1 MALVKSTQNKKLV
14 PIWNQLNHKNFSYVT
29 IMTLVK
35 STKHKKLAPNALG
48 SHVKIENQAN
58 HKQLSY
64 VNIMALVKSAT
75 NALGFTY

>member
-35 STKHKKLAPNALG
+35 STKHKKLTPNAWG
-48 SHVKIENQAN
+48 SHIKI
-58 HKQLSY
+58 
-64 VNIMALVKSAT
+64 
-75 NALGFTY
+75 

>member
-1 MALVKSTQNKKLV
+1 
-14 PIWNQLNHKNFSYVT
+14 
-29 IMTLVK
+29 MTLVK
-35 STKHKKLAPNALG
+35 STKRKKLAPNALG